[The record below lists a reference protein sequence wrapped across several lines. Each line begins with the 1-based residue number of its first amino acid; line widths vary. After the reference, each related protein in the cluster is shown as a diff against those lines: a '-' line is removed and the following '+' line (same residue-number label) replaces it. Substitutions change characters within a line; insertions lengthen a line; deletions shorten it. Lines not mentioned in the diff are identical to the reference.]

1 MMKLGKLIG
10 DIKYTK
16 ELGLLLTIGGLYSLS
31 VALSNTFVNI
41 FLWKQSGEFKDL
53 GLYNMAIIVFQLIT
67 FTLAGR
73 WAKKIDRVIVFRI
86 GVIFLAMFYLTV
98 LFIGDNASTFL
109 LLLGCLLGIGNGFYW
124 LAFNV
129 LTFEVTEPDTRD
141 FFNGFLG
148 ILGSVAGMVGPM
160 LAGYIIST
168 LTKTTGYTIIFGI
181 SLGLFSLAVVLSFF
195 QKRRPASGQYLLKR
209 IIKER
214 KNDINWRLITNAH
227 FFQGMR
233 EGTYAFVITVFVFIA
248 TGSEMALG
256 TFGLINSG
264 ISFVA
269 YYIVSRSIKNERR
282 TKSILV
288 GGILLFLSIF
298 IIVFDFSYIRLLIYS
313 GIIAVAYPLIL
324 VPYTSLTYDVIG
336 RGWNAREMRIEYIV
350 VRELYLNFGRL
361 VSVLIFIAGV
371 MIFNPEKSIP
381 VMLFILGCGHS
392 VIYFF
397 TRKIKLSPVPRL
409 HGQE

>member
-1 MMKLGKLIG
+1 MKLGNLIG
-10 DIKYTK
+10 NIKLTK
-16 ELGLLLTIGGLYSLS
+16 ELGLLLTIGGLYALS
-31 VALSNTFVNI
+31 IALSNTFVNI

-53 GLYNMAIIVFQLIT
+53 GLYNMATIILQLVT

-86 GVIFLAMFYLTV
+86 GVIFLALFYLTV
-98 LFIGDNASTFL
+98 LFIGDKASTYL
-109 LLLGCLLGIGNGFYW
+109 LLLGCLLGIGYGFYW

-148 ILGSVAGMVGPM
+148 ILGSVGGMVGPM
-160 LAGYIIST
+160 LAGFIIST
-168 LTKTTGYTIIFGI
+168 LTKTTGYMIVFGI

-195 QKRRPASGQYLLKR
+195 LKRRPASGQYLLKR
-209 IIKER
+209 IIEER
-214 KNDINWRLITNAH
+214 KNDKNWKMITYAH
-227 FFQGMR
+227 FFQGIR

-264 ISFVA
+264 ISFIA
-269 YYIVSRSIKNERR
+269 YYIVSRSIKSEKRN
-282 TKSILV
+282 KSILI

-298 IIVFDFSYIRLLIYS
+298 IIVFDFSYSRLLIYS
-313 GIIAVAYPLIL
+313 SIIAIAYPLIL

-336 RGWNAREMRIEYIV
+336 RGWNAGEMRIEYIV
-350 VRELYLNFGRL
+350 VREIFLNGGRL

-371 MIFNPEKSIP
+371 TMFNPEKSIP
-381 VMLFILGCGHS
+381 IMLFVLGSGHS
-392 VIYFF
+392 IIYFF
-397 TRKIKLSPVPRL
+397 TRKIKLTPAPRL
-409 HGQE
+409 NGQE

>member
-1 MMKLGKLIG
+1 MKLGNLIG
-10 DIKYTK
+10 NIKLTK
-16 ELGLLLTIGGLYSLS
+16 ELGLLLTIGGLYALS
-31 VALSNTFVNI
+31 IALSNTFVNI

-53 GLYNMAIIVFQLIT
+53 GLYNMATIILQLVT

-86 GVIFLAMFYLTV
+86 GVIFLALFYLTV
-98 LFIGDNASTFL
+98 LFIGDKASTYL
-109 LLLGCLLGIGNGFYW
+109 LLLGCLLGIGYGFYW

-160 LAGYIIST
+160 LAGFIIST
-168 LTKTTGYTIIFGI
+168 LTKTTGYMIVFGI

-195 QKRRPASGQYLLKR
+195 LKRRPASGQYLLKR
-209 IIKER
+209 IIEER
-214 KNDINWRLITNAH
+214 KNDKNWKMITYAH
-227 FFQGMR
+227 FFQGIR

-264 ISFVA
+264 ISFIA
-269 YYIVSRSIKNERR
+269 YYIVSRSIKSEKRN
-282 TKSILV
+282 KSILI

-298 IIVFDFSYIRLLIYS
+298 IIVFDFSYSRILIYS
-313 GIIAVAYPLIL
+313 SIIAIAYPLIL

-336 RGWNAREMRIEYIV
+336 RGWNAGEMRIEYIV
-350 VRELYLNFGRL
+350 VREIFLNGGRL

-371 MIFNPEKSIP
+371 TMFNPEKSIP
-381 VMLFILGCGHS
+381 IMLFVLGSGHS
-392 VIYFF
+392 IIYFF
-397 TRKIKLSPVPRL
+397 TRKIKLTPAPRL
-409 HGQE
+409 NGQE

>member
-1 MMKLGKLIG
+1 MKLGNLIG
-10 DIKYTK
+10 NIKLTK
-16 ELGLLLTIGGLYSLS
+16 ELGLLLTIGGLYALS
-31 VALSNTFVNI
+31 IALSNTFVNI

-53 GLYNMAIIVFQLIT
+53 GLYNMATIILQLIT
-67 FTLAGR
+67 FTIAGR

-86 GVIFLAMFYLTV
+86 GVIFLALFYLTV
-98 LFIGDNASTFL
+98 LFIGDKASTYL
-109 LLLGCLLGIGNGFYW
+109 LLLGCLLGIGYGFYW

-148 ILGSVAGMVGPM
+148 ILGSVGGMVGPM
-160 LAGYIIST
+160 LAGFIIST
-168 LTKTTGYTIIFGI
+168 LTKTTGYMIVFGI

-195 QKRRPASGQYLLKR
+195 LKRRPASGQYLLKR
-209 IIKER
+209 IIAER
-214 KNDINWRLITNAH
+214 KNDKNWKSITYAH
-227 FFQGMR
+227 FFQGIR

-264 ISFVA
+264 ISFIS
-269 YYIVSRSIKNERR
+269 YYIVSRSIKSEKRN
-282 TKSILV
+282 KSILI

-313 GIIAVAYPLIL
+313 SIIAIAYPLIL

-336 RGWNAREMRIEYIV
+336 RGWNAGEMRIEYIV
-350 VRELYLNFGRL
+350 VREMFLNFGRL

-371 MIFNPEKSIP
+371 TMFNPEKSIP
-381 VMLFILGCGHS
+381 IMLFVLGSGHS
-392 VIYFF
+392 IIYFF
-397 TRKIKLSPVPRL
+397 TRKIKLTPAPRL
-409 HGQE
+409 NSQE